1 MFVCQDL
8 ELQHATKFL
17 TRISREV
24 NDLIEE
30 VWDGQFFLNLKM
42 FHENQTSI
50 LLSKN
55 GIECKGS
62 GMYLNLVRTRT
73 YLFKYGQ
80 EIFRNLCNS
89 VGFYEIWQHKWV

>member
-1 MFVCQDL
+1 MVCRDL
-8 ELQHATKFL
+8 GLQHATKILFG
-17 TRISREV
+17 ISGEV

-55 GIECKGS
+55 DLECKGG
-62 GMYLNLVRTRT
+62 GMYLNLVRTGR
-73 YLFKYGQ
+73 YLLFKYG
-80 EIFRNLCNS
+80 
-89 VGFYEIWQHKWV
+89 